1 MRVYVILLKN
11 IVKSSFVHVDLQ
23 FDLIILSLNNRFGIK
38 RVRKIMKKIVV
49 LGITLMMAVVV
60 LSGVSVFAKEK
71 DKAQP
76 PKEVDIVL
84 PNPDKN
90 GGIPLMKALNNRKTE
105 REFSEKQVSKRMLS
119 NLLWAA
125 NGINREDGRRTAP
138 TARNK
143 QEIEIYVIWNKA
155 AYWYD
160 AKKNKLDY
168 IKSTDISS
176 VPVMLVYAGDLL
188 KQSKELSFVDSG
200 FIGQNVYLFC
210 ASNNL
215 STVFKA
221 NVEREKLAGELDLIS
236 SQEVLFT
243 QEVGYPKKK

>member
-1 MRVYVILLKN
+1 
-11 IVKSSFVHVDLQ
+11 
-23 FDLIILSLNNRFGIK
+23 
-38 RVRKIMKKIVV
+38 MKKIVV

-76 PKEVDIVL
+76 TKEVDIVL

-90 GGIPLMKALNNRKTE
+90 GGMPLMKALNNRKTE

-188 KQSKELSFVDSG
+188 K
-200 FIGQNVYLFC
+200 
-210 ASNNL
+210 
-215 STVFKA
+215 
-221 NVEREKLAGELDLIS
+221 
-236 SQEVLFT
+236 
-243 QEVGYPKKK
+243 

>member
-1 MRVYVILLKN
+1 M
-11 IVKSSFVHVDLQ
+11 KSSFIYVDLQ
-23 FDLIILSLNNRFGIK
+23 FDLIILSLNTIQYKK
-38 RVRKIMKKIVV
+38 RVQKIMKKIVV
-49 LGITLMMAVVV
+49 LGVLIMMVGAV
-60 LSGVSVFAKEK
+60 LSGVSAFAKEK
-71 DKAQP
+71 DKVQP
-76 PKEVDIVL
+76 SKEVDIVL

-90 GGIPLMKALNNRKTE
+90 GGMPLMKALNNRRTE
-105 REFSEKQVSKRMLS
+105 REFSTQQMSKRMLS

-143 QEIEIYVIWNKA
+143 QEIEVYVIWNKA

-160 AKKNKLDY
+160 ARKNKLDY
-168 IKSTDISS
+168 IKATDISS
-176 VPVMLVYAGDLL
+176 VPVMLVYVGDLL